1 MPDIIVV
8 TESLRKAKQLKKES
22 GIPHHEA
29 LEIVARKGG
38 VFANWH
44 QVVEA
49 AKATEPSERVGEML
63 GRIADIELGALA
75 QTERDGKSSKCYQKR
90 QALCRSEK
98 LHKQETRDPPN
109 ERVSSLGKCR
119 GLK

>member
-8 TESLRKAKQLKKES
+8 TAAVIESLRRKAKQLKKES

-49 AKATEPSERVGEML
+49 AKATEPSERVGEMARADRRHRTR
-63 GRIADIELGALA
+63 RIGAN
-75 QTERDGKSSKCYQKR
+75 R
-90 QALCRSEK
+90 
-98 LHKQETRDPPN
+98 TRW
-109 ERVSSLGKCR
+109 EIV
-119 GLK
+119 